1 MFLFRSS
8 GRVVT
13 ERGGKRQELSPGR
26 GEDANYVTSMYDFIE
41 LRSSLPS
48 KEARRSLARVDEDAW
63 LAAHEGPV
71 ELGVS
76 NRREFERKK
85 AAESGKTTAMS
96 FRALDNQLKS
106 LKGQDSARLAIL
118 NGFGTGRSDTLVGLT
133 AFREVR
139 KRLAAGGVNH
149 AEVEMWVR
157 PSGYDNAI
165 AVSQMHG
172 GVDRVEMLPMPIDR
186 FLKYDGYWDL
196 GGLVDRPNV
205 HRRATV
211 DFFLELMG
219 VDPSAVP
226 RSEKRNRLS
235 LSIPVVKEVGD
246 AMRDMTRRYVV
257 LHPLAGNI
265 QRNMPAETF
274 RELCGRLV
282 KATDMDVASLV
293 PVPNVHPRH
302 VDLSSL
308 AGRGFEQYCAL
319 IKNASGVVTVDCSAY
334 HVADAF
340 SVPTVAIFATA
351 DPELRT
357 RYYPSVEAVT
367 LPGMDIQA
375 LAHGR
380 PPADPIQLWPRL
392 DLDRVVELL
401 TDQLPMD

>member
-1 MFLFRSS
+1 M
-8 GRVVT
+8 
-13 ERGGKRQELSPGR
+13 PG
-26 GEDANYVTSMYDFIE
+26 
-41 LRSSLPS
+41 
-48 KEARRSLARVDEDAW
+48 
-63 LAAHEGPV
+63 H
-71 ELGVS
+71 
-76 NRREFERKK
+76 REPC
-85 AAESGKTTAMS
+85 
-96 FRALDNQLKS
+96 
-106 LKGQDSARLAIL
+106 
-118 NGFGTGRSDTLVGLT
+118 RSDTLVGLT